1 MFQTLK
7 IMFAND
13 KAHVIQEKNRET
25 ITHLKFI
32 AMFQPGEKI
41 NVTNLY
47 IESNTIIT
55 PIKRMLLGESRD
67 TTLNFINH
75 TIERSFEI
83 IQTLSFSEHF
93 SEKMLCTSVISDLVK
108 SVQGLKNIQKTYKDD
123 KLFACNID
131 TIIDNIQAKLMELKL
146 KKPELFPKE
155 EEIVPTCEPIC
166 KQIDTKLLTDNKQI
180 EEQLDTKDTT
190 IEISNSKNK
199 NKK

>member
-1 MFQTLK
+1 MSLHFMFQTLK

-32 AMFQPGEKI
+32 SLFQPGEKI

-47 IESNTIIT
+47 VESNSIIT

-93 SEKMLCTSVISDLVK
+93 SEKMLCTSVIGDLVK
-108 SVQGLKNIQKTYKDD
+108 AVQGLKNIQKTYT
-123 KLFACNID
+123 N
-131 TIIDNIQAKLMELKL
+131 
-146 KKPELFPKE
+146 
-155 EEIVPTCEPIC
+155 
-166 KQIDTKLLTDNKQI
+166 NKF
-180 EEQLDTKDTT
+180 
-190 IEISNSKNK
+190 
-199 NKK
+199 